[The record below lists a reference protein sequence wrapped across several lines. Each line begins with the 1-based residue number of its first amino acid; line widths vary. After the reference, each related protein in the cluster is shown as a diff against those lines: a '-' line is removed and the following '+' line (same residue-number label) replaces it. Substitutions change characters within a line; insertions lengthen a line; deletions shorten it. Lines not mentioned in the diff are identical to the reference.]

1 MKVVHIA
8 DVHWRGLKRHDEYR
22 AVFEQLFK
30 EARAEKPDRIVVAG
44 DIVHSKTQGITPEL
58 IQHLVWWFTEMA
70 SIAPTIVTLG
80 NHDGLILNKSR
91 LDAISPIIEALCNPN
106 IIFLRDSKVH
116 TETVRGLEIA
126 WCNFSCFDE
135 EGWDDVKP
143 VPGHINIA
151 LFHGAVWG
159 AKTDSEWEL
168 TEGEV
173 DIHKFSN
180 FDYGMF
186 GDIHKYQLLDQAGR
200 FAYPGSTIQQNFGE
214 DIDKGYLVWD
224 IESREK
230 WTISRRIVQSPH
242 PHVTVQWAGSVQAT
256 IEACRSHRPGS
267 RFRISSNSDLL
278 QEEFKQLAHFLKDE
292 QHATEIT
299 WKIDSKKETGTISL
313 DADLIEK
320 ESLRDQK
327 TQLTLLRQYIKE
339 DGFDDDEWKIVEK
352 LIEKN
357 LAHVNEEES
366 PRHAKWSI
374 KRMEWENTFT
384 YGKDNLIDFTKLN
397 GVVGLF
403 GPNRSGKSSIPGTIM
418 YGLYNTTDR
427 GSIKNLHIVN
437 ARKGHC
443 NVTIDFSLNSKTYRV
458 ERMTTKS
465 TSKKGITGAATHV
478 NLWQLDPEGN
488 PILDMSGEQRRDS
501 DKVLR
506 GLIGSA
512 EDFLLT
518 SFASQ
523 GEMNNFIKEKASA
536 RKMYLSSF
544 LDLGVFDEVFRKLKD
559 DSYGLKGAM
568 KSPRVDYEKS
578 ITDSKGELHD
588 LESRKE
594 TLTAE
599 TKESRERVH
608 DLNVVLATHKDKGN
622 VTQADIDEA
631 ERRLRGL
638 FEKRVESK
646 QKLTDSIDTREKSQL
661 KLEKIE
667 GLKSKFPLQSLR
679 DELTQ
684 LRELERRESSFDSSL
699 EKERMVLK
707 NQEKSV
713 SKLAEVPCGDSFP
726 SCKFIKD
733 SHRDK
738 KLIDQQKQVIADLQ
752 EEIRSVAQQVKA
764 IREKSLE
771 EKLRKY
777 DDVLREEATLRVK
790 LKSCVSEE
798 SLLEESI
805 STLDAKINNLEPE
818 IASMRLRAVD
828 SESSAELDAL
838 KKKVYEAQ
846 ESIRAKE
853 GELSGVDRNCGI
865 LLGRIENLIAEQE
878 SFVKARKEWRLYEKL
893 LGAYG
898 KNGIP
903 LMILATEL
911 PKINAE
917 ISKILHGVTGFTVV
931 LEADPDSNDL
941 EVYLDYGDSQ
951 RPVELGSGMEKMMA
965 SLAIRVALINISSLP
980 KTDILVIDE
989 GFGALDDANVEA
1001 CNRLLSSLKRYFK
1014 TILVISHVDGVKEA
1028 VDGMIEIGKNGK
1040 DSHVQYV

>member
-1 MKVVHIA
+1 MKVAHIA

-22 AVFEQLFK
+22 SVFEQFFR
-30 EARAEKPDRIVVAG
+30 EVREEKPDRIVIAG

-80 NHDGLILNKSR
+80 NHDGLILNRSR
-91 LDAISPIIEALCNPN
+91 LDAISPIIKALDNPN
-106 IIFLRDSKVH
+106 IIFIRDSRVH
-116 TETVRGLEIA
+116 VEEIKGLNVA

-135 EGWDDVKP
+135 EGWENVRPIPDL
-143 VPGHINIA
+143 INIA

-173 DIHKFSN
+173 DIRKFSG

-214 DIDKGYLVWD
+214 DLDKGYLIWD
-224 IESREK
+224 IESKDK
-230 WTISRRIVQSPH
+230 WRVSRRILQSPH
-242 PHVTVQWAGSVQAT
+242 PHVTVQWAGSVPAT
-256 IEACRSHRPGS
+256 IEACRSYRPGS
-267 RFRISSNSDLL
+267 RFRISSSSDLL

-292 QHATEIT
+292 QQATEIT

-327 TQLTLLRQYIKE
+327 TQISLLRQYIKDE
-339 DGFDDDEWKIVEK
+339 GFDDDEWKIVEK
-352 LIEKN
+352 LVEKN
-357 LAHVNEEES
+357 LAHVNEEET

-403 GPNRSGKSSIPGTIM
+403 GPNRSGKSSIPGSMM

-427 GSIKNLHIVN
+427 GSIKNLHVVN

-443 NVTIDFSLNSKTYRV
+443 NVTIDFSLSGKTYRV

-465 TSKKGITGAATHV
+465 TNRRGITGAATHV
-478 NLWQLDPEGN
+478 NLWQLDHEGN
-488 PILDMSGEQRRDS
+488 PIVDMSGEQRRDS

-506 GLIGSA
+506 GLIGTA

-536 RKMYLSSF
+536 RKMFLSSF
-544 LDLGVFDEVFRKLKD
+544 LDLGVFDEMFRKLKD

-578 ITDSKGELHD
+578 ISDSNVELQL
-588 LESRKE
+588 LETRKV
-594 TLTAE
+594 TLSAE
-599 TKESRERVH
+599 VKEARERVH
-608 DLNVVLATHKDKGN
+608 DLNMVLATHKDRGS
-622 VTQADIDEA
+622 VTQADIEEA
-631 ERRLRGL
+631 ERNLRSL
-638 FEKRVESK
+638 IEKREESK
-646 QKLTDSIDTREKSQL
+646 QKLSESIETRERALL
-661 KLEKIE
+661 KLEKID

-679 DELTQ
+679 DELSH
-684 LRELERRESSFDSSL
+684 LRDLERKESSFGSNL
-699 EKERMVLK
+699 EKERVVLK

-713 SKLAEVPCGDSFP
+713 AKLAEVPCGDSFP

-738 KLIDQQKQVIADLQ
+738 KLIEQQKQVIDTLQ
-752 EEIRSVAQQVKA
+752 EEIKSVTQQVKVL
-764 IREKSLE
+764 REKSLE

-777 DDVLREEATLRVK
+777 DDVLREEATLRVR
-790 LKSCVSEE
+790 LNSCAFEGK
-798 SLLEESI
+798 LLEDSI
-805 STLDAKINNLEPE
+805 STLDAKVNQLEPD
-818 IASMRLRAVD
+818 IVSMRLRAVD
-828 SESSAELDAL
+828 NESSAELDAL
-838 KKKVYEAQ
+838 KKKIYESQ
-846 ESIRAKE
+846 ELIRTRE
-853 GELSGVDRNCGI
+853 IELSGMDRNCGI
-865 LLGRIENLIAEQE
+865 LQGRIEGLISEQE
-878 SFVKARKEWRLYEKL
+878 SFIKARKEWRLYEKL

-1001 CNRLLSSLKRYFK
+1001 CNRLLASLKRYFK
-1014 TILVISHVDGVKEA
+1014 TILVISHVDAVKEA
-1028 VDGMIEIGKNGK
+1028 VDGMIEIGRNGK